1 MFLFQTAIYCTTI
14 FSLMLLS
21 LLESILMKHLMEKSS
36 CSQENEDKDYS
47 TAEDFEGNKD
57 LPTAHKGNKG

>member
-1 MFLFQTAIYCTTI
+1 
-14 FSLMLLS
+14 MLLS

-36 CSQENEDKDYS
+36 CSQENEDTDYS